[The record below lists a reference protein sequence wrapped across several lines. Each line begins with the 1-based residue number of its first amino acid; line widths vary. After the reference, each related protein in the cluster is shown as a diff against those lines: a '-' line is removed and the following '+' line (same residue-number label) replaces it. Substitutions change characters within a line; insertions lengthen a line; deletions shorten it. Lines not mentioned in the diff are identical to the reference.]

1 MKRSISFISII
12 IILDTLDHFIWY
24 KQKAA
29 LFGKD
34 RQVRRALSI
43 CNPSKSHHR
52 RKWAAFLSSRPS
64 EGRRNW
70 DPLAELMNNEAGLS
84 FQQTFI
90 LSAHFFFYLSL
101 FLPSPQKRR
110 ETFFLPARKTW
121 QILGTPALFS
131 RVIFEIKE
139 ASLRSLFANT
149 RYVFW

>member
-24 KQKAA
+24 KQKAT

-90 LSAHFFFYLSL
+90 LSAHSFFFTFPSSSLPPKKDEKLSSSPPVKRDRSWEHPPFFHASSSKL
-101 FLPSPQKRR
+101 KKHHRDHFLQ
-110 ETFFLPARKTW
+110 
-121 QILGTPALFS
+121 
-131 RVIFEIKE
+131 
-139 ASLRSLFANT
+139 T